1 MTVSKSLK
9 KLVESGYV
17 NRHEHETDT
26 RAKRV
31 TLTKKGK
38 DKVRILVP
46 IVEGIDS
53 HFFGKTSQKEQ
64 QSLIQIL
71 SKLTSDGEND

>member
-9 KLVESGYV
+9 KLVAEGLV
-17 NRHEHETDT
+17 KRVEHETDT

-31 TLTKKGK
+31 TLTDRGKKLVFK
-38 DKVRILVP
+38 LVP
-46 IVEGIDS
+46 KVEQIDAE
-53 HFFGKTSQKEQ
+53 FFGTMPGRDQ

-71 SKLTSDGEND
+71 KKLTAAQ